1 MSKKNGK
8 KKKKIIYVDDGRTI
22 VDMSGV
28 PSGLSKAPGHGK
40 PMRMRSSFSDR
51 RQTYMQAVRMM
62 FVPMLIT
69 IGVICAAFGIMW
81 LLAKASL

>member
-22 VDMSGV
+22 ADMSGV
-28 PSGLSKAPGHGK
+28 PSRLGKAPKQGE

-51 RQTYMQAVRMM
+51 KQTYFQAVRMM

-69 IGVICAAFGIMW
+69 IGVICAAFGRMW
-81 LLAKASL
+81 LLAKASM